1 MNQTEYFTEKIATLP
16 EDVQEAIYASG
27 YEKALSDIQNEYKL
41 HIDQGQVM
49 ETLATHLMFGDLD
62 APGFIN
68 GMFNEAHISS
78 SVAGD
83 MLVKIDTH
91 ILKKIREYLEDIE
104 EEKEKE
110 IEYKKLLMSEEEETT
125 NEISD
130 AYAEYYSETGKALL
144 EAEQELL
151 DEGILPDGSNITDEM
166 FAKEMGIPLEDIK
179 NAERQRASEALKHT
193 REWNEEQ
200 LHGKKVEPE
209 VKLSEK
215 DEILRE
221 LESPEKTFIKPLFT
235 KQEPIKPITPPDH
248 QLQNTHVETPYVEE
262 ILPESKKPEPQA
274 LVPEKPA
281 VETVKKPTKITL
293 SIDPYKEP
301 IE

>member
-16 EDVQEAIYASG
+16 EEVQEAIYASG
-27 YEKALSDIQNEYKL
+27 YAKTLAEIQQEYKL
-41 HIDQGQVM
+41 HIDQGQVL
-49 ETLATHLMFGDLD
+49 ETLALELMFGDID
-62 APGFIN
+62 APDFIN

-83 MLVKIDTH
+83 MLVKIDTR
-91 ILKKIREYLEDIE
+91 ILRVIRTKIEAVENRKQKDRELE
-104 EEKEKE
+104 
-110 IEYKKLLMSEEEETT
+110 KLLMTEEEE
-125 NEISD
+125 EADDLSD

-200 LHGKKVEPE
+200 LHGKKAEPE

-221 LESPEKTFIKPLFT
+221 LESPEKTFIKPLFIR
-235 KQEPIKPITPPDH
+235 QEPVKPITPPDH

-262 ILPESKKPEPQA
+262 ILPEPKKPEPQA
-274 LVPEKPA
+274 SVPEKPA
-281 VETVKKPTKITL
+281 VEAVKKPTKITL